1 MKKPRIGEAN
11 LGAVVGSAT
20 GAVGGLVAVVLPLAI
35 LTRDLQALAAART
48 FGVLGWFVCWPV
60 GWLIGGQIGPR
71 LEQALGER
79 KAGILGGLAGGLV
92 PVAGFVLWGWYLV
105 TPR

>member
-1 MKKPRIGEAN
+1 MKTPRFGEGS
-11 LGAVVGSAT
+11 LGAVAGAVT
-20 GAVGGLVAVVLPLAI
+20 GALGGLVAVVLPLAI
-35 LTRDLQALAAART
+35 MTRDIQALSAART
-48 FGVLGWFVCWPV
+48 FGVIGWIVCWPV

-71 LEQALGER
+71 LEGILSER
-79 KAGILGGLAGGLV
+79 NAGIVGGILGGLV